1 MPPPPSL
8 FLFSIPP
15 KLYILFLPFTF
26 RYSLYKRVCE
36 AGRGVDAGGRDLDD
50 EGVYIKGGE
59 SIIFERMNQYK
70 ILNIIGQ
77 GYGWFKSALSATPT
91 WPGTWASPRTT

>member
-1 MPPPPSL
+1 M
-8 FLFSIPP
+8 
-15 KLYILFLPFTF
+15 TGG
-26 RYSLYKRVCE
+26 VNE
-36 AGRGVDAGGRDLDD
+36 RGKDMSGK
-50 EGVYIKGGE
+50 GVYIKGGE

-91 WPGTWASPRTT
+91 WPGT